1 MDVDEV
7 GVRVLVLVTDR
18 VDVKIFSE
26 AAREGVTVLVLVP
39 VGVGDEVLLEVRVPV
54 KLLVLERDEVIDG
67 EVPNEVLALG
77 VGVCDPVM
85 VFDGELVLEGV
96 PVEDPVIEEVSVPL
110 LETDG
115 EAEDENDTLS
125 DKEIDAPIEKV
136 DVGDN
141 VEVLLRLIEVE
152 GVIDDVIVGDP
163 VLVIVAV
170 AEGV

>member
-7 GVRVLVLVTDR
+7 GVRVLVPVTDR
-18 VDVKIFSE
+18 VDVKIFAE
-26 AAREGVTVLVLVP
+26 AAREGVAVLVLVP

-54 KLLVLERDEVIDG
+54 KLLVLERDEVMDG

-77 VGVCDPVM
+77 VGVCDPVT
-85 VFDGELVLEGV
+85 VFEGELVLEGV

-125 DKEIDAPIEKV
+125 DKEIDAPTEKV
-136 DVGDN
+136 VVVDN
-141 VEVLLRLIEVE
+141 VAVLLRLIEVE

>member
-54 KLLVLERDEVIDG
+54 KLPVLERDEVIDG

-125 DKEIDAPIEKV
+125 DKEIDAPTEKV